1 MVAKGDNSQG
11 NQNSGNNNSGGNSN
25 ASGSNSNGGNS
36 NSTSGNKLNTIP
48 QTGGMASAATVLV
61 LGTLASVTGAIM
73 IKKKKV

>member
-1 MVAKGDNSQG
+1 M
-11 NQNSGNNNSGGNSN
+11 
-25 ASGSNSNGGNS
+25 
-36 NSTSGNKLNTIP
+36 P